1 MGTIMVIGIIW
12 LMLTVMCLWLNYR
25 FHRCLTPNEQNLDIE
40 NSLITE
46 RDEMIGQLELQFSK
60 AQ

>member
-1 MGTIMVIGIIW
+1 MGTIIIIGIIW
-12 LMLTVMCLWLNYR
+12 LMLTIACLWLNYR
-25 FHRCLTPNEQNLDIE
+25 FHRCLTPNELDLNIGD
-40 NSLITE
+40 SLLTE